1 MAELINEW
9 FYPFVWVWIGV
20 AVVTFLVLLKVTAP
34 YGRHTTGGWG
44 PMISNR
50 LGWIIMELPS
60 LLTFGLFFL
69 LGPNEKT
76 SPMWLFF
83 ALWVAHYINRSL
95 VFPFRIKT
103 QGKKMPFSIAA
114 SAIFFNLING
124 FTNGYF
130 LGTYCTPYPEE
141 YWLSANMIGGLVL
154 FIVGAC
160 INIYSDQLLLD
171 LRKPGE
177 TGYKIPQGG
186 LFRWV
191 SSPNLFGEMIE
202 WIGFAVMVG
211 ALPAWGFAIWTIAN
225 LLPRALE
232 HHKFYL
238 KRFPDY
244 PKERKAVIPGLL

>member
-1 MAELINEW
+1 MTELISEW

-20 AVVTFLVLLKVTAP
+20 AVVTFFVLLKVTAP
-34 YGRHTTGGWG
+34 YGRHTTGGWR

-95 VFPFRIKT
+95 IFPFRIKT
-103 QGKKMPFSIAA
+103 KGKKMPFSIAA

-130 LGTYCTPYPEE
+130 LGTYCTPYPED
-141 YWLSANMIGGLVL
+141 YWFSANMIVGLAL
-154 FIVGAC
+154 FIIGAG
-160 INIYSDQLLLD
+160 INN
-171 LRKPGE
+171 
-177 TGYKIPQGG
+177 YKEQ
-186 LFRWV
+186 
-191 SSPNLFGEMIE
+191 
-202 WIGFAVMVG
+202 A
-211 ALPAWGFAIWTIAN
+211 
-225 LLPRALE
+225 
-232 HHKFYL
+232 
-238 KRFPDY
+238 
-244 PKERKAVIPGLL
+244 